1 MTISKFDQWFED
13 NKSELAEL
21 LRSDNVEALYRAWF
35 AGYEAGLDEMGKF
48 ARELWTLK

>member
-1 MTISKFDQWFED
+1 MTFDIWFEE
-13 NKSELAEL
+13 NKDELSSL
-21 LRSDNVEALYRAWF
+21 LRNDELEALYKAWF